1 MPIFK
6 EQWEQK
12 SYDIYNFP
20 TFSDEFPSATEFKDY
35 YLNCGIPA
43 KLLDTNN
50 INTVYYLLYAQ
61 YGNTPIA
68 FTDENQF
75 RYNIMTRIFMY
86 GPSWE
91 RRLQVQDRIRALSE
105 EELSNGSMQIYNNA
119 LNPSTPI
126 KTSKSVEG
134 GTPIVSNE
142 GTMSSKQIG
151 YINGQNVTINKR
163 GLLEGFAMLEALLV
177 TDVTKDF
184 VKKFNDLFC
193 INASAQRTPLYMTD
207 KD

>member
-43 KLLDTNN
+43 KLLDINN

-61 YGNTPIA
+61 YGNTPIS

-75 RYNIMTRIFMY
+75 RYNVMTRIFMY

-184 VKKFNDLFC
+184 VRKFNDLFC
-193 INASAQRTPLYMTD
+193 INASAQRTPLYITD